1 MAGRAYNSEYR
12 EREHLTKT
20 EVDKLITAAKKLGR
34 GSNANRNELL
44 LTMMFRHGLRVSEA
58 VGINWE
64 DLDLDGKQI
73 RVRRLKGSISND
85 QPLQKDAIK
94 MLKKLPSYG
103 SKGAVFVSEA
113 GKRMTASNVRT
124 LLKRAAE
131 RANIPISVHPH
142 MLRHSC
148 GFHMASQGKTADF
161 IQYRLGHKSIANS
174 VIYVN
179 GAAYTNQDIE
189 W

>member
-1 MAGRAYNSEYR
+1 
-12 EREHLTKT
+12 
-20 EVDKLITAAKKLGR
+20 
-34 GSNANRNELL
+34 
-44 LTMMFRHGLRVSEA
+44 
-58 VGINWE
+58 
-64 DLDLDGKQI
+64 
-73 RVRRLKGSISND
+73 
-85 QPLQKDAIK
+85 

-103 SKGAVFVSEA
+103 SKGAVFASEA

-148 GFHMASQGKTADF
+148 GYHMASQGKTADF